1 MEASSRIDCI
11 GNCSRLISPLSAIL
25 LMRQRAPSVGSTPR
39 IRSIRPSVTLCVSNL
54 LSTAILERLLR
65 NRYVLNIRSESY
77 RL

>member
-1 MEASSRIDCI
+1 
-11 GNCSRLISPLSAIL
+11 
-25 LMRQRAPSVGSTPR
+25 MRQRAPSVGSTPW